1 VLQYFNHSAEWS
13 NTITEVL
20 SDKTAQCKKGH
31 VLTRLLGRACRYRY
45 VIVVI
50 ATSSLPKTQLSKGLG
65 LPLQKFS
72 IFPIEA
78 FPLRLSPM
86 L

>member
-1 VLQYFNHSAEWS
+1 
-13 NTITEVL
+13 
-20 SDKTAQCKKGH
+20 
-31 VLTRLLGRACRYRY
+31 VLTRRACRYRY

-50 ATSSLPKTQLSKGLG
+50 ATSLLPKTQLSKGAG

-72 IFPIEA
+72 IFHIEA